1 MNEEIKIDN
10 DDYWYKVVGFLQE
23 NWALIEK
30 KNDKYVVY
38 FLMSDYRKLT
48 KVFDQIA
55 FETSEEAQKSLLFN
69 GFRLYSKDD
78 EFQKIAGPPVKPFI
92 VGEHPNGKI
101 YSSGRFWK

>member
-10 DDYWYKVVGFLQE
+10 DEYWFKVVAFLQE

-38 FLMSDYRKLT
+38 FLMSDYITIT
-48 KVFDQIA
+48 KVFDQIT
-55 FETSEEAQKSLLFN
+55 FETLEDAQKSLMFN
-69 GFRLYSKDD
+69 GFRLYSKDE
-78 EFQKIAGPPVKPFI
+78 EFQDIAGPPIKPFTI
-92 VGEHPNGKI
+92 GEHPNGKI